1 MKDLKYDFK
10 RAINWNKYQPRVS
23 PKRQNQYLDF
33 LIDSRFQS
41 VKRRFVLS
49 FENEAQRTSYKRYCL
64 PIRELKSYHVMID
77 GQKFFDQ
84 LVQNDLIT

>member
-49 FENEAQRTSYKRYCL
+49 FENEAQRTK
-64 PIRELKSYHVMID
+64 VT
-77 GQKFFDQ
+77 
-84 LVQNDLIT
+84 NDIVFRLEN